1 MFQKDRD
8 HIDILIGIVVV
19 AAVIAMLM
27 AVARGR
33 SGSPRVASS
42 MAVDTNAELQTAA
55 MPVSIQRLQPAE
67 PTLQR
72 NIIAT
77 VFECEIQG
85 QRVLSDQPCG
95 EDAVIR
101 RVSAPNRMQAQD
113 TSNLYS
119 PVRQSRSSGAAGE
132 VMRPN
137 ATVCASIE
145 QQIKSIDARMRRK
158 YTNPEGEYF
167 RGRLRVLREQRWDA
181 GCRWLK
187 PNE

>member
-67 PTLQR
+67 PALQR
-72 NIIAT
+72 NVIAT

-119 PVRQSRSSGAAGE
+119 PVRQSRSSDAAGE